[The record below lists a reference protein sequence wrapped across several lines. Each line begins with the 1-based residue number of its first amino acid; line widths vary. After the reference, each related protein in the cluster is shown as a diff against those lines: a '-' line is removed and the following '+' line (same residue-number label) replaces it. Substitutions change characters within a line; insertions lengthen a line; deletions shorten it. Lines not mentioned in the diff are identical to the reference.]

1 MAAIGCG
8 MVMICWSARLGI
20 LNLTA
25 LREPTV
31 GTIQAAFHHT
41 KLIRSTASASFSL
54 WLYIDNICLG
64 HPDVS
69 FADVQWALGVAQL
82 SAWVSEQ
89 PGGYDTQMVAEGLN
103 VPGSVR
109 VRLLVARAIVRRPR
123 LLVLGNLLD
132 RLEPITRRKIV
143 AQLADKRQQ
152 WTLVILSNEPEVVRS
167 CDRVL
172 LLRRGEISFDGT
184 PKDALAYEPTKEIWL
199 TSSTTI

>member
-1 MAAIGCG
+1 MANLKLEGLRKSIGDYTPEES
-8 MVMICWSARLGI
+8 II
-20 LNLTA
+20 
-25 LREPTV
+25 P
-31 GTIQAAFHHT
+31 GT
-41 KLIRSTASASFSL
+41 L
-54 WLYIDNICLG
+54 IDNICLG